1 MASSVGLSMDGRLFY
16 GWVVLGAAFAIIT
29 LAIGT
34 LFSLGVFLKPIE
46 EAMGWSRSGISAIAW
61 LNWVIVGLGSFVA
74 GSLSDRFG
82 TRVVVLAGGGVLGLG
97 LVLSSQV
104 TALWQFYLTF
114 GVLVGS
120 GVSAFYVPLTVTAIK
135 WFGARRGLAAGI
147 VSAGN
152 GFGILVLSPLSRWLI
167 NEFDWRV
174 ALLILGDLAWLV
186 VIPAALLIRNSPDEV
201 AQPAGGTPR
210 RREDS
215 LGAEGVGP
223 VLRSWPFWA
232 ISLTHFAC
240 CAAHSG
246 PIFHMV
252 SHAMDQGVGRM
263 AAATILGVSGFSS
276 IFGRIATGIVADG
289 IGAKPTLL
297 AALLLQAGTIFLY
310 LFVADLGALYLLALA
325 FGVGYG
331 GAMPLY
337 ALVTRQYFGE
347 RVMGAAYGAVF
358 LISSLGMG
366 VGSYAG
372 GFIHD
377 ALGSYQWLFLGSFG
391 IGTMAVVL
399 GLTLRAPAPVLRP
412 AV

>member
-1 MASSVGLSMDGRLFY
+1 
-16 GWVVLGAAFAIIT
+16 
-29 LAIGT
+29 
-34 LFSLGVFLKPIE
+34 
-46 EAMGWSRSGISAIAW
+46 
-61 LNWVIVGLGSFVA
+61 
-74 GSLSDRFG
+74 
-82 TRVVVLAGGGVLGLG
+82 
-97 LVLSSQV
+97 
-104 TALWQFYLTF
+104 
-114 GVLVGS
+114 
-120 GVSAFYVPLTVTAIK
+120 
-135 WFGARRGLAAGI
+135 
-147 VSAGN
+147 
-152 GFGILVLSPLSRWLI
+152 
-167 NEFDWRV
+167 
-174 ALLILGDLAWLV
+174 
-186 VIPAALLIRNSPDEV
+186 
-201 AQPAGGTPR
+201 
-210 RREDS
+210 
-215 LGAEGVGP
+215 
-223 VLRSWPFWA
+223 
-232 ISLTHFAC
+232 
-240 CAAHSG
+240 
-246 PIFHMV
+246 MV
-252 SHAMDQGVGRM
+252 SHVMDQGVATM